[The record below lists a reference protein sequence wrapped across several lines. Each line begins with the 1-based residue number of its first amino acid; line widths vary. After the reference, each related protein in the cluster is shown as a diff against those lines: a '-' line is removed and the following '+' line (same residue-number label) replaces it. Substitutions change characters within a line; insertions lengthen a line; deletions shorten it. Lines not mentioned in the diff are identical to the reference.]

1 MLDIDS
7 QNLFSQ
13 LSKKVGAKKKKL
25 QFEYAIG
32 ISSPRFFLR
41 TICQRK
47 SY

>member
-13 LSKKVGAKKKKL
+13 LSKKVGAKKKM